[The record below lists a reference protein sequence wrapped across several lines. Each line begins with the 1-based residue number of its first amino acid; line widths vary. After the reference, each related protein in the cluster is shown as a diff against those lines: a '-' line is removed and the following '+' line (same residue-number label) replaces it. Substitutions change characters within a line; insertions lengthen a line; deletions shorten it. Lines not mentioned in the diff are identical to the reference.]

1 MPLLNPSMPK
11 SRLSEVS
18 SEESLIFLS
27 SCSDWLNCA
36 RNTGTGDE
44 RNRIFGLTRNCA
56 VITAPKASFPDA
68 QTAQKKN
75 GNKSVY
81 KSEP

>member
-1 MPLLNPSMPK
+1 MLHSYIYQTDGLNLVGQLLYFYNSFLKDTLLCFWEHKK
-11 SRLSEVS
+11 SVS
-18 SEESLIFLS
+18 K
-27 SCSDWLNCA
+27 
-36 RNTGTGDE
+36 
-44 RNRIFGLTRNCA
+44 RIGNCA